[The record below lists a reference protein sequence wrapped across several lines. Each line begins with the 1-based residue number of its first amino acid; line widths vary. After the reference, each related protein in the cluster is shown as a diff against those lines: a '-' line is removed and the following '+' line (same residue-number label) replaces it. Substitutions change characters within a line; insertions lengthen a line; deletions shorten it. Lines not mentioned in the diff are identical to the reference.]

1 MKKSKISL
9 MLVLMLVLVTVSNSV
24 FAATASIVDTTKK
37 GSLTITALEQLNG
50 ASDTTPLA
58 GVEYSLYKVD
68 VVAGTTVTTVAQAE
82 TAIATM
88 TATEV
93 VTTDD
98 AGVAAFTNLELGRY
112 YAKVTG
118 YPTGTSSVPES
129 FIVDVPMTNTAGD
142 GWIYDIT
149 VSPKVKTASGNAVL
163 TKLDGEQEPMAG
175 VKFKVQISTEEN
187 VWTDYTPEGATEV
200 LTLTTDANGEVKLE
214 NYPITVNEKAA
225 KFRFVETEVAE
236 GYIIDNS
243 QLDYVYATADGKT
256 VVVHANGDA
265 EEAAETGML
274 QMINEKPAAVKTVK
288 TDDGSYA
295 DVASVN
301 ATDVVSFNVTV
312 DVPTVIANMSTYTL
326 TDTLPAGLTNR
337 TNLVVKGLLRQGGA
351 EENVATDAYTKTDA
365 NGVLTLTFNPDKIAT
380 YTTIVV
386 TYDVSVDT
394 DVVVGSVGN
403 TNTATLEYTTEV
415 DVDGTEKSKDTTEDT
430 AKVVTGG
437 VKIHKVD
444 PQGAALANA
453 KFKIATSQANAIAG
467 TFVKD
472 ATGADIEVA
481 TAADGYAVINGLA
494 YNDDETARDY
504 WLVETQ
510 APTYTETVDGVE
522 TTKAYTLLSAPV
534 KVSVSGT
541 SHTVDVEVVNKKPYN
556 LPLTGGMGTIIFTL
570 VGISLVVIAKSIKK
584 EKVQQ

>member
-9 MLVLMLVLVTVSNSV
+9 MLVFMLVLVTVSNAV
-24 FAATASIVDTTKK
+24 FAAT

-82 TAIATM
+82 AALASL
-88 TATEV
+88 TATDV
-93 VTTDD
+93 VTTGND
-98 AGVAAFTNLELGRY
+98 GVAAFTDLELGRY

-142 GWIYDIT
+142 GWVYDIT

-163 TKLDGEQEPMAG
+163 TKLDGEQEPMVG
-175 VKFKVQISTEEN
+175 VEFKVQISTEDD
-187 VWTDYTPEGATEV
+187 VWTDYIPEGADEV
-200 LTLTTDANGEVKLE
+200 LTLTTDAAGEVKLE
-214 NYPITVNEKAA
+214 NYPITFQEKAA
-225 KFRFVETEVAE
+225 KFRFVETVVAE
-236 GYIIDNS
+236 EYIMDNS
-243 QLDYVYATADGKT
+243 HLDYVYATADGKT
-256 VVVHANGDA
+256 VVVHADGSA
-265 EEAAETGML
+265 EAAAETGVL
-274 QMINEKPAAVKTVK
+274 QMINEKPVAVKTVK

-312 DVPTVIANMSTYTL
+312 DVPTVIANMSTYKV

-337 TNLVVKGLLRQGGA
+337 TNVVVKGLPTDGGEA
-351 EENVATDAYTKTDA
+351 EEVAAAAYTKTDA
-365 NGVLTLTFNPDKIAT
+365 NGVLTLTFTPDDIAV
-380 YTTIVV
+380 YATIIV
-386 TYDVSVDT
+386 TYDVAVDT
-394 DVVVGSVGN
+394 DVVIGSEGN
-403 TNTATLEYTTEV
+403 TNTAVLEYSNKIDTEGVEESTT
-415 DVDGTEKSKDTTEDT
+415 TTEDT

-444 PQGAALANA
+444 TASAALAGA
-453 KFKIATSQANAIAG
+453 KFKIATSEANAIAG

-472 ATGADIEVA
+472 AEGNDIEVT

-510 APTYTETVDGVE
+510 APTFTEEVDGVE
-522 TTKAYTLLSAPV
+522 TTKSYTLLSAPV

-556 LPLTGGMGTIIFTL
+556 LPLTGGMGTIMFTL
-570 VGISLVVIAKSIKK
+570 AGIALVVIAKSIKK
-584 EKVQQ
+584 EQEQM